1 MDSALLYPQN
11 DLFWVKGAFEGLL
24 STWKTANSLF
34 SKLSKRSE
42 TNYCCSKLIKLKNE
56 PADVQKYIRRAKLKM
71 ARRISSIWTNRP
83 DMKLGEIVSYSNPMC
98 RNIWEFVWKCKLKN
112 YIKHFVTRGEKLKQ
126 FLLTISFVITSL

>member
-1 MDSALLYPQN
+1 MKNKLA
-11 DLFWVKGAFEGLL
+11 LFWSFLVLGLDL
-24 STWKTANSLF
+24 KTLKTANSPF
-34 SKLSKRSE
+34 FKLSQGSE